1 MALIGNYSLLN
12 RTVYRQFTGGIS
24 SGYIECTNPN
34 GALKNRF
41 LGGFN
46 PKNGMF
52 TGYLP
57 PMSFVMPMKPG
68 AMGSFVQANGNILS
82 TFAQMYAGLNI
93 EGTSLA
99 SITVTNA
106 QLDQIVA
113 LVASGLIS
121 IVSTNGGL
129 SAAVGMDA
137 LTSLNLTVSS
147 AQLGGIFDVSAS
159 GTVSLTPIATLTAL
173 AYMDAL
179 AGGAT
184 PLSPEGLAASLLD
197 NNDIETGYS
206 MRESL
211 RLILSALSGKVSG
224 AGGSVISI
232 RDVNDTI
239 DRIIATVDS
248 NGNRSSIIIDK
259 D

>member
-1 MALIGNYSLLN
+1 LN
-12 RTVYRQFTGGIS
+12 RTVYRQFTSGIS
-24 SGYIECTNPN
+24 SGYVECTVPQ
-34 GALKNRF
+34 GSLKNRF
-41 LGGFN
+41 YGGFDS
-46 PKNGMF
+46 KSAMF
-52 TGYLP
+52 TGYLHP
-57 PMSFVMPMKPG
+57 VSYVLPVKAG
-68 AMGSFVQANGNILS
+68 GMGSFVQANGSIVRTL
-82 TFAQMYAGLNI
+82 AQMYAGLNI

-121 IVSTNGGL
+121 IVSTSGGL

-137 LTSLNLTVSS
+137 LTSLGLTVSS

-159 GTVSLTPIATLTAL
+159 GNVSLTPVATLTAL

-232 RDVNDTI
+232 RDVNDTV